1 MKNLF
6 FGSSQYSEGN
16 TCFGVSFLIK
26 LKVRERKRE
35 REREREK
42 ERETD
47 RERGRER
54 QRETESTTKQMK
66 VSVKDFFSKYGQIR
80 SFLGT

>member
-35 REREREK
+35 RERERE
-42 ERETD
+42 TD
-47 RERGRER
+47 RERKGET

>member
-26 LKVRERKRE
+26 LKVRERK

>member
-26 LKVRERKRE
+26 LKVRETKRE
-35 REREREK
+35 RERERN
-42 ERETD
+42 
-47 RERGRER
+47 R
-54 QRETESTTKQMK
+54 QRERKGETERDREHHKTNE
-66 VSVKDFFSKYGQIR
+66 GLR
-80 SFLGT
+80 